1 MQTET
6 EAFKT
11 LCDTTEFIGS
21 RLAAVELVVRAMWVA
36 HPNQQ
41 EAQTYLERHLG
52 QTLVQ
57 PQLLDNPKTAAALRE
72 YVGRLTH
79 PAAGE
84 LPK

>member
-57 PQLLDNPKTAAALRE
+57 PQLLDNPKISAAVRE
-72 YVGRLTH
+72 CVENLTR
-79 PAAGE
+79 PAQAN

>member
-1 MQTET
+1 MQTED

-11 LCDTTEFIGS
+11 LLGTVEFIGA
-21 RLAAVELVVRAMWVA
+21 RLAATELVTRAMWVA

-57 PQLLDNPKTAAALRE
+57 PQLLDNPKISAAVRE
-72 YVGRLTH
+72 YVENLTR
-79 PAAGE
+79 PAPTN
-84 LPK
+84 LPE